1 MSKKVKKQ
9 EKEIVTQLGRPA
21 APITCPEH
29 LKHLTA
35 KQIAEELPSKLV
47 RFGLAVAHGKNK
59 TQAYKE
65 HIAREGSTNKANS
78 ASSSKLVK
86 NNTWVQGLIAKTEQ
100 ELHAKLQHDLMSDSK
115 RWCQAMLAKGNA
127 AQADKQHG
135 PSIRALELVGKATGV
150 LNVRNEPTHDKN
162 VYEAL
167 AQIAGSNA
175 SLAKSL
181 AHQLGLKL
189 PEIVDGEFDEKP

>member
-1 MSKKVKKQ
+1 
-9 EKEIVTQLGRPA
+9 
-21 APITCPEH
+21 
-29 LKHLTA
+29 
-35 KQIAEELPSKLV
+35 
-47 RFGLAVAHGKNK
+47 
-59 TQAYKE
+59 
-65 HIAREGSTNKANS
+65 
-78 ASSSKLVK
+78 
-86 NNTWVQGLIAKTEQ
+86 
-100 ELHAKLQHDLMSDSK
+100 
-115 RWCQAMLAKGNA
+115 MLAKGDA

-150 LNVRNEPTHDKN
+150 LNQHNEPTHDKN

-189 PEIVDGEFDEKP
+189 PEIVDGEFDEES